1 MSKRY
6 QIWDKTSN
14 VITPVGEVL
23 SPEEWIARYPM
34 AAIDGIKLV
43 LAGGIIN
50 GAVCMEFSTMVDNYT
65 SAGCDFSS
73 CVEDQDYL
81 DTIEAFENAQNAAAA
96 SIISTEERIASA
108 LEAQVMLSLPD
119 EEEV

>member
-6 QIWDKTSN
+6 QVWDKTSR
-14 VITPVGEVL
+14 VITPIGEVL

-34 AAIDGIKLV
+34 AAVDGIKLV
-43 LAGGIIN
+43 IAGGIIN

-65 SAGCDFSS
+65 SAGCDFSE

-81 DTIEAFENAQNAAAA
+81 DAIEVFEDARSAAAA
-96 SIISTEERIASA
+96 SVISTDERIASA